1 MARLRFRI
9 SMSLDGYVAGLDQ
22 SIDNPLGVGGM
33 RLHEWIFGLR
43 AFRREHGMEGGDDD
57 ASTPVVESW
66 STNIGA
72 TIMGRNMFGG
82 HPGAWKVGV
91 PWTGWWGLNPPFHH
105 PVFVL
110 THHVREPLAME
121 GGTTFTFVTDGIQS
135 ALDQARRAAGDRDI
149 MLGGGAQTARA
160 FLAAGHVDEMEIS
173 LVPVLLGSGERLF
186 DRFGDDMHG
195 LQQVRVVAAPGVT
208 HIRFERR

>member
-82 HPGAWKVGV
+82 HPGAWKVGIFD
-91 PWTGWWGLNPPFHH
+91 PFFTTKDEGTGLGLAIVHAI
-105 PVFVL
+105 V
-110 THHVREPLAME
+110 E
-121 GGTTFTFVTDGIQS
+121 GHRGRIDVESAEGRGATFTIALPNHEETSPMPDGRSPVQMPLNRYCRSEKIDERPRVEEEAS
-135 ALDQARRAAGDRDI
+135 A
-149 MLGGGAQTARA
+149 
-160 FLAAGHVDEMEIS
+160 
-173 LVPVLLGSGERLF
+173 
-186 DRFGDDMHG
+186 
-195 LQQVRVVAAPGVT
+195 
-208 HIRFERR
+208 